1 MLLLFLM
8 VYLPL
13 YYLISETEAMT
24 DNELVLRFL
33 WILSA
38 ALTSVTWY
46 DLKENI
52 LRHNILTIY
61 SISKK

>member
-1 MLLLFLM
+1 M
-8 VYLPL
+8 
-13 YYLISETEAMT
+13 SETEAMT

-61 SISKK
+61 SIAK